1 MNLIVVGTDG
11 SESATKAVGKAA
23 ELARQTEGRLAI
35 VSAYR
40 PLAGAK
46 IEGVA
51 DAGAEANAWKDGLSD
66 SVVGVVLRNAAQVA
80 KAEGIEVSTH
90 ARTGDAAE
98 ALLAVAKDE
107 NADLIVVGNRGM
119 TGARRVLGSVPNK
132 VTHHAEC
139 SVLVVKTT

>member
-11 SESATKAVGKAA
+11 SETATRAVAKAA

-35 VSAYR
+35 VSAYK
-40 PLAGAK
+40 PLAGAR
-46 IEGVA
+46 IGGTA
-51 DAGAEANAWKDGLSD
+51 GAGAEANAWKDGLSG
-66 SVVGVVLRNAAQVA
+66 SVVDVVLRDAAQLA
-80 KAEGIEVSTH
+80 KTEGVEAETH
-90 ARTGDAAE
+90 ARTGDAAD

-139 SVLVVKTT
+139 SVLVVNTS